1 MTMALFQS
9 FWLDSAIPHNQRL
22 CMTSFIDHGHAFD
35 LYSYGAPAVPA
46 GVRLLDAAEI
56 LPRNEVFF
64 YRRGASVGSVAGFAN
79 MFRYRLLMLRGGWWV
94 DTDVVC
100 LSPQV
105 PDDALFL
112 EREDDTTIGNA
123 VMKFPQGHAFV
134 GALYEASRAAGQDI
148 AFGQTGPALITKLAQ
163 QQGMWDRAGAPSSA
177 YPVHYDDAFLPVTV
191 SGREATRERTRSAAF
206 LHLWNEVFRRAGSM
220 ALHNPPNRSF
230 LADLYRKHRVHRRFW
245 SVIDRHKVLTIR
257 HAVRVR
263 LRDAVGGR

>member
-1 MTMALFQS
+1 
-9 FWLDSAIPHNQRL
+9 
-22 CMTSFIDHGHAFD
+22 
-35 LYSYGAPAVPA
+35 
-46 GVRLLDAAEI
+46 
-56 LPRNEVFF
+56 
-64 YRRGASVGSVAGFAN
+64 